1 MLFQSVNYFLIRI
14 ILRVFRKKIC
24 NVSTQ
29 NIAGKINKIT
39 RMKEPDLIQDSVPH
53 AIYSEVD
60 FGANFK
66 KLRITDN
73 VRELQ
78 TVLRDKYARGSVPP
92 FYACC
97 LFNVDE
103 IGDDLYVSAG
113 DIYYIDLNKMSNF

>member
-1 MLFQSVNYFLIRI
+1 
-14 ILRVFRKKIC
+14 
-24 NVSTQ
+24 
-29 NIAGKINKIT
+29 
-39 RMKEPDLIQDSVPH
+39 MKEPDLIQDSVPH

-92 FYACC
+92 FLCM
-97 LFNVDE
+97 LSF
-103 IGDDLYVSAG
+103 
-113 DIYYIDLNKMSNF
+113 

>member
-1 MLFQSVNYFLIRI
+1 
-14 ILRVFRKKIC
+14 
-24 NVSTQ
+24 VSTQ
-29 NIAGKINKIT
+29 NIAGKINKRK

-92 FYACC
+92 FLCM
-97 LFNVDE
+97 LSF
-103 IGDDLYVSAG
+103 
-113 DIYYIDLNKMSNF
+113 